1 MSSSNKKSG
10 SAQVPYPAFGDV
22 KMFARVAAFSIAA
35 LIVVLPP
42 PPYGGIGVLADADA
56 SVAVNL
62 PAAAPNEDKIFKA
75 SLSGANLLN
84 TSVQGGGTSPANL
97 PGDDTTTQPKLA
109 AFDRQDPPVTRP
121 APAEPFSL
129 DTMPWFSG
137 DIFEK
142 WNSIKTAIE
151 AEHDILTHC
160 RQDMQD
166 CPAAQKFL
174 TVIAAGLTQT
184 GRARVG
190 VINRAINLAIEHM
203 SDLEQ
208 WGVDERWSPPLE
220 TFATGRGDCE
230 DYAIAKFVALVE
242 AGISPED
249 VRLVIV
255 RDQTANDGHAITAVH
270 VDDGW
275 VLLDNRWLALVDDD
289 KMRRMVPLFVIDHD
303 GVRTYLR
310 SPASPAALASASL
323 AIPLAN

>member
-10 SAQVPYPAFGDV
+10 SAQAPYPAFGDV

-35 LIVVLPP
+35 LMVVLPT

-56 SVAVNL
+56 SVAVIL
-62 PAAAPNEDKIFKA
+62 PAAAPNKDEISKA

-84 TSVQGGGTSPANL
+84 TSVQGSGTSPANL
-97 PGDDTTTQPKLA
+97 PRDDTTTQPKLA

-121 APAEPFSL
+121 AEPFSL
-129 DTMPWFSG
+129 NTMPWFSA

-142 WNSIKTAIE
+142 WNSIKAAIE
-151 AEHDILTHC
+151 AEHDILAHC
-160 RQDMQD
+160 REDMQD
-166 CPAAQKFL
+166 CPPAARKFL
-174 TVIAAGLTQT
+174 MVIAAGLAQT

-190 VINRAINLAIEHM
+190 VINRAVNLAIEHM

-208 WGVDERWSPPLE
+208 WGVDERWSAPLE

-242 AGISPED
+242 AGIPPED

-255 RDQTANDGHAITAVH
+255 RDQAANDGHAITAVH
-270 VDDGW
+270 IDDGW

-310 SPASPAALASASL
+310 SPAGAAALASASL

>member
-1 MSSSNKKSG
+1 
-10 SAQVPYPAFGDV
+10 
-22 KMFARVAAFSIAA
+22 MFARVTAFSIAA

-56 SVAVNL
+56 SVALNL
-62 PAAAPNEDKIFKA
+62 PAAASNEDKTFEAKIFETKIFKA

-97 PGDDTTTQPKLA
+97 PRDDTTTQPKLA

-121 APAEPFSL
+121 APADPFSL

-142 WNSIKTAIE
+142 WNSIKAAIE
-151 AEHDILTHC
+151 AEHAILAHC

-166 CPAAQKFL
+166 CPPAARKFL
-174 TVIAAGLTQT
+174 AVIAAGLAQT

-242 AGISPED
+242 AGIPPEE

-255 RDQTANDGHAITAVH
+255 RDQAANDGHAIAAVH
-270 VDDGW
+270 IDDGW

>member
-1 MSSSNKKSG
+1 
-10 SAQVPYPAFGDV
+10 
-22 KMFARVAAFSIAA
+22 MFARVAALSIAA
-35 LIVVLPP
+35 LMVVLPSP
-42 PPYGGIGVLADADA
+42 PCGSGGVLADADA

-62 PAAAPNEDKIFKA
+62 PAAAPNEDETSEAEIFETKTSSA
-75 SLSGANLLN
+75 SLSVASPSVASLSDVNLLN
-84 TSVQGGGTSPANL
+84 AGVQGAGASPANL
-97 PGDDTTTQPKLA
+97 PRNDTTTQPKLA
-109 AFDRQDPPVTRP
+109 AFDRQEPPVTRP
-121 APAEPFSL
+121 APAEPFSR

-142 WNSIKTAIE
+142 WNSIKAAID
-151 AEHDILTHC
+151 AEHDILAHC
-160 RQDMQD
+160 REDMQD
-166 CPAAQKFL
+166 CPRAARKFL
-174 TVIAAGLTQT
+174 TVIAAGLAQT
-184 GRARVG
+184 GRARIG

-242 AGISPED
+242 AGIPPED

-255 RDQTANDGHAITAVH
+255 RDRAANDGHAVAAVH

-310 SPASPAALASASL
+310 SPAGAAALASASL
-323 AIPLAN
+323 AMPLAN